1 MQDGNNFQEFPAKK
15 FHNLPK
21 LIAKFPLGIKIA
33 RMPEKYLFYFGLTGI
48 VGLAIMIAGLKLSD
62 RPKKIF
68 ETLGAVVF
76 HVGVFGILYFK
87 LSITLFV
94 SLVSLVLSLFVL
106 IDPLKISLHVN
117 KKIYQRAGY
126 SLLMLSLTFFT
137 MYFTNFPVWLWL
149 IPLVVYALPRLIP
162 PFKKQE
168 ALLTVMAS
176 VCVFVYL
183 ALITY
188 AVYTR
193 FYPDNANIEM
203 VSWFTE
209 DAENGLMSTI
219 DSDQKKL
226 MEKLEATTPH
236 AAFDPG
242 LTQSPLSP
250 DSHTVTPTAPS
261 LHADN
266 TADIT
271 DPDANREEFRLLSQD
286 GPFTKSL
293 READIRFLKL
303 KDEYKRLK
311 QKNLELEKENAELK
325 ARLK

>member
-1 MQDGNNFQEFPAKK
+1 MQDGNNFQEFSAKK

-87 LSITLFV
+87 LSVTLFV

-117 KKIYQRAGY
+117 KKIYQRVGY
-126 SLLMLSLTFFT
+126 SLLLLSLTFFT

-149 IPLVVYALPRLIP
+149 IPLVVYALPRVIP

-176 VCVFVYL
+176 VCTFVYL

-226 MEKLEATTPH
+226 MEKLEATTVHLESDPNLAQH
-236 AAFDPG
+236 LAPNSDTAA
-242 LTQSPLSP
+242 L
-250 DSHTVTPTAPS
+250 TAPS
-261 LHADN
+261 HHAD
-266 TADIT
+266 TT
-271 DPDANREEFRLLSQD
+271 DSDKNREEFRMLSRD

-303 KDEYKRLK
+303 KDEYKRLR
-311 QKNLELEKENAELK
+311 QQTEALEKENAELK